1 MQLNVTKATGV
12 SANAKQAIKLANS
25 TVITVLSSA
34 TCGEFLFSTN
44 KGFAGRTTEWIV
56 ADWRKTVKSSRQYM
70 QALVNAEDLQ
80 VYVSEPIACVT
91 AEEQQNLHLQTAQVL
106 QQYLN
111 ANYTCLSKIALQV
124 QAHLQAVNTTA
135 NTAQNTQQSVQN
147 TQTATQVQSYYNA
160 VKTTTCLNSNT
171 TANTA
176 TKAQN
181 KRKAVKA

>member
-34 TCGEFLFSTN
+34 SCGEFLFSTN

-124 QAHLQAVNTTA
+124 QAHLQAHLQAVTATEEVQESTT
-135 NTAQNTQQSVQN
+135 NDSTTAQNV
-147 TQTATQVQSYYNA
+147 QVQTYYNA
-160 VKTTTCLNSNT
+160 VKTATCLHRNT
-171 TANTA
+171 T
-176 TKAQN
+176 TKAQS